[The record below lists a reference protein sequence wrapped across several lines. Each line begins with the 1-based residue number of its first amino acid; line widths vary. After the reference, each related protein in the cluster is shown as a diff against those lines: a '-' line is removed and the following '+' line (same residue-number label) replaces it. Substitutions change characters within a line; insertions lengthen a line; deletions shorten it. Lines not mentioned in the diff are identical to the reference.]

1 MLLPRSFEEDGEEFF
16 AGAAAGLDRV
26 AVGAEGDHLSRIVA
40 TAEGQ
45 VVYVVDLQD
54 WLSTDS
60 KAEGVGGFVEA
71 ERMAPDDADA
81 QAIQAKLATLIES
94 LGAETTRTTETYDSL
109 VHAAQDTL
117 S

>member
-1 MLLPRSFEEDGEEFF
+1 MPRSFEEDGEEFF

-26 AVGAEGDHLSRIVA
+26 AVRQSAIIWAGWSA